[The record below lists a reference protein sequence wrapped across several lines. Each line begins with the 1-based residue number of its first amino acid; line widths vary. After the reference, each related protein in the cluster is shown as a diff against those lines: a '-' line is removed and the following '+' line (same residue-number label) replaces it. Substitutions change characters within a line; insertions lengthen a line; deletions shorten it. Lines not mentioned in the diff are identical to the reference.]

1 MNYPRFQ
8 QERAR
13 FYEGRAKQFT
23 DPLKQAVYD
32 QETEDLYKQLIS
44 GIVGTGT
51 SEPQSIERALAANE
65 WRPGV
70 AGQEVPA
77 SWGLGSERKLGDK
90 EKLPKGSFAL
100 AKFPGIEHQIWAME
114 AGFIPKGYHWSS
126 YLNENQDEKRQ
137 REAAQKQAA
146 NSQKQL
152 LGMDIAPGRGWR
164 YRR

>member
-1 MNYPRFQ
+1 MPYPRYS
-8 QERAR
+8 A
-13 FYEGRAKQFT
+13 
-23 DPLKQAVYD
+23 LKEKYGD
-32 QETEDLYKQLIS
+32 DELFEKLLR
-44 GIVGTGT
+44 GIVGGGT
-51 SEPQSIERALAANE
+51 TEPGSVERALAFGE
-65 WRPGV
+65 G
-70 AGQEVPA
+70 GQTSV
-77 SWGLGSERKLGDK
+77 GDIGSEFTAALGGSRKLGDK
-90 EKLPKGSFAL
+90 ERLPQGSFAL

-146 NSQKQL
+146 NYQKKL